1 MRNYYNSINNLPIAR
16 FALIGETTSLK
27 WLMFDEEEMI
37 ANEPLEDVYL
47 KILTEYRDYTKT
59 DTETDLSFSIQKQM
73 LSIAIRYDQI
83 KLACFVLQSDP
94 CNTDAISVLKRFNY
108 QIADDRCELEQ
119 VHEIGH
125 RASNYQTQF
134 ETKKAE
140 LSRLISKNEAK
151 AEKKVDFVD
160 YVAELSMQ
168 LGRNIDYEN
177 MSVRQWIA
185 FERALIKQQ
194 QKQAKNG

>member
-16 FALIGETTSLK
+16 FALIGETTDLK

-37 ANEPLEDVYL
+37 TNEPLEDVYL

-73 LSIAIRYDQI
+73 LSIALRYDQI
-83 KLACFVLQSDP
+83 KLACFVLQTDP
-94 CNTDAISVLKRFNY
+94 CNKDAIDVLKRFNY
-108 QIADDRCELEQ
+108 QITDDRCELEQ

-140 LSRLISKNEAK
+140 LSRLISKNESK

-160 YVAELSMQ
+160 YVAYLILQ
-168 LGRNIDYEN
+168 LGRNIDYET

>member
-16 FALIGETTSLK
+16 FAMIGETTDLK
-27 WLMFDEEEMI
+27 WLMFDEEEQI
-37 ANEPLEDVYL
+37 KSEPLEAVYL

-73 LSIAIRYDQI
+73 LSIAMRYDQI

-94 CNTDAISVLKRFNY
+94 CNNEAISVLKRFHY
-108 QIADDRCELEQ
+108 QITDDRCELEQ
-119 VHEIGH
+119 VFEILH

-134 ETKKAE
+134 ESKKFE
-140 LSRLISKNEAK
+140 LSRLTTKNESK
-151 AEKKVDFVD
+151 AEKHVDFVD

-177 MSVRQWIA
+177 MTVRQWIA

-194 QKQAKNG
+194 QKMKANG

>member
-1 MRNYYNSINNLPIAR
+1 MRNYYNSINNLPITR
-16 FALIGETTSLK
+16 FALIGETTDLK

-37 ANEPLEDVYL
+37 TNEPLEDVYL

-73 LSIAIRYDQI
+73 LSIALRYDQI
-83 KLACFVLQSDP
+83 KLACFVLQTDP
-94 CNTDAISVLKRFNY
+94 CNKDAIAILKRFNY

-119 VHEIGH
+119 VYEIGH

-140 LSRLISKNEAK
+140 LSRLISKKEAK

>member
-1 MRNYYNSINNLPIAR
+1 MRNYYNSINDLPIAR
-16 FALIGETTSLK
+16 FALIGETTNLK

>member
-1 MRNYYNSINNLPIAR
+1 MRNYYNSINDLPIAR
-16 FALIGETTSLK
+16 FALIGETTDLK

-37 ANEPLEDVYL
+37 TNEPLEDVYL

-83 KLACFVLQSDP
+83 KLACFVLQTDP
-94 CNTDAISVLKRFNY
+94 CNKDAIAVLKRFHY
-108 QIADDRCELEQ
+108 QNTDDRCELEQ

-168 LGRNIDYEN
+168 LGRNIDYET

>member
-16 FALIGETTSLK
+16 FALIGETTDLK

-37 ANEPLEDVYL
+37 TNEPLEDVYL

-73 LSIAIRYDQI
+73 MSIAIRYDQI
-83 KLACFVLQSDP
+83 KLACFVLQTDP
-94 CNTDAISVLKRFNY
+94 CNKDAITILKRFNY

-140 LSRLISKNEAK
+140 LSRLISKKEAK

>member
-27 WLMFDEEEMI
+27 WLMFDEEETI
-37 ANEPLEDVYL
+37 TNEPLEDVYL

-151 AEKKVDFVD
+151 TEKKVDFID

>member
-16 FALIGETTSLK
+16 FALIGETTDLK

-37 ANEPLEDVYL
+37 TNEPLEDVYL

-59 DTETDLSFSIQKQM
+59 DTETDISFSIQKQM

-83 KLACFVLQSDP
+83 KLACFVLQTDP
-94 CNTDAISVLKRFNY
+94 CNHDAIAVLKRFNY
-108 QIADDRCELEQ
+108 QITDDRCELEQ
-119 VHEIGH
+119 VHEIRH

-151 AEKKVDFVD
+151 AEKKIDFVD

-177 MSVRQWIA
+177 MTVRQWIA

>member
-16 FALIGETTSLK
+16 FTLIGETTDLK

-37 ANEPLEDVYL
+37 TNEPLEDVYL

-83 KLACFVLQSDP
+83 KLACFVLQTDP
-94 CNTDAISVLKRFNY
+94 CNHDAIAVLKRFHY
-108 QIADDRCELEQ
+108 QITDDRCELEQ
-119 VHEIGH
+119 VHEIRH

-151 AEKKVDFVD
+151 AEKKIDFVD

-177 MSVRQWIA
+177 MNVRQWIS